1 MEPPLEVKIPKPGS
15 SLAKILEQSPQRMQ
29 SVRNRNAHSSSSE
42 SEDSY
47 DSADSGSFASDDEFI
62 VFEQLPEHVLQER
75 SRHAR
80 QLWMSK
86 MGFLMNNNKVRSA
99 CCELGAMRRGGIE
112 CST

>member
-1 MEPPLEVKIPKPGS
+1 MEPPLELKIPKPGS

-86 MGFLMNNNKVRSA
+86 MGFLMNNKKVCSA
-99 CCELGAMRRGGIE
+99 AASWEPCDRGGGGY
-112 CST
+112 